1 MNINQPPRIFD
12 DAHATAEGS
21 LAKNFVANVFSWM
34 VVGLLITGFVAS
46 YAGIPGGLYE
56 QLVGSGGLMM
66 WVILLSPFAFIIAM
80 NAGLQKFS
88 ATTLTVL
95 FVAFSGVMGL
105 SLSSV
110 FLMYTSD
117 SIYQVFLIT
126 AGTFAV
132 MAFAGYTTSVDLS
145 KFGALLFMAL
155 IGIIIA
161 SVVNFFTQS
170 DNPMMDFII
179 SVGGVLV
186 FTGLTA
192 YDTQRIKRIGAGVEY
207 GTAGATKLAILAA
220 VSLYLNFVN
229 LFLFL
234 LRLLGGRN

>member
-1 MNINQPPRIFD
+1 MNTNQPPRIFD
-12 DAHATAEGS
+12 DAHASAEGS

-88 ATTLTVL
+88 ATTLTLL
-95 FVAFSGVMGL
+95 FLAFSGVMGL

-110 FLMYTSD
+110 FLVYSMG
-117 SIYQVFLIT
+117 SITQVFLIT

-161 SVVNFFTQS
+161 SVVNFFMQS
-170 DNPMMDFII
+170 SMMEFII

>member
-1 MNINQPPRIFD
+1 MNTNQPPRIFD

-34 VVGLLITGFVAS
+34 VVGLLVTGFVAS
-46 YAGIPGGLYE
+46 YAASS
-56 QLVGSGGLMM
+56 VWCKNVMASGGLMM

-95 FVAFSGVMGL
+95 FLAFSGVMGL

-110 FLMYTSD
+110 FLVYSMG
-117 SIYQVFLIT
+117 SITQVFLIT

-161 SVVNFFTQS
+161 SIVNFFTQS
-170 DNPMMDFII
+170 QNPMMDFII

-207 GTAGATKLAILAA
+207 GSSGATKLAILAA

>member
-1 MNINQPPRIFD
+1 MNTNQPPRIFD
-12 DAHATAEGS
+12 DAHASAEGS

-46 YAGIPGGLYE
+46 YAASSGLYA

-88 ATTLTVL
+88 ATTLTLL
-95 FVAFSGVMGL
+95 FLAFSGVMGL

-110 FLMYTSD
+110 FLVYSMG
-117 SIYQVFLIT
+117 SITQVFLIT

-132 MAFAGYTTSVDLS
+132 MAFAGYTTSMDLS
-145 KFGALLFMAL
+145 KLGSLLFMAL

-170 DNPMMDFII
+170 QTPMMDFII
-179 SVGGVLV
+179 SVCGVLV

-207 GTAGATKLAILAA
+207 GTSGATKLAILAA

-234 LRLLGGRN
+234 LRLLGRN

>member
-1 MNINQPPRIFD
+1 MNTNQPPRIFD

-46 YAGIPGGLYE
+46 YAASSGLYA

-66 WVILLSPFAFIIAM
+66 WVIMLSPFAFIIAM

-95 FVAFSGVMGL
+95 FLAFSGVMGL

-110 FLMYTSD
+110 FLVYSLG
-117 SIYQVFLIT
+117 SITQVFLIT

-145 KFGALLFMAL
+145 KLGSLLFMAL

-161 SVVNFFTQS
+161 SIVNFFMQS
-170 DNPMMDFII
+170 SMMDFII

-186 FTGLTA
+186 FTGLVA

-207 GTAGATKLAILAA
+207 GSSGATKLAILAA

-234 LRLLGGRN
+234 LRLLGSRD

>member
-1 MNINQPPRIFD
+1 MNTNQPPRIFD

-88 ATTLTVL
+88 ATTLTLL
-95 FVAFSGVMGL
+95 FLAFSGVMGL

-110 FLMYTSD
+110 FLVYSMG
-117 SIYQVFLIT
+117 SITQVFLIT

-161 SVVNFFTQS
+161 SVVNFFMQS
-170 DNPMMDFII
+170 SMMDFII

>member
-1 MNINQPPRIFD
+1 MNINQPPHIFD
-12 DAHATAEGS
+12 DAHLTAEGS

-46 YAGIPGGLYE
+46 YAASSGLYE

-110 FLMYTSD
+110 FLMYPLD
-117 SIYQVFLIT
+117 SIYQVFFIT
-126 AGTFAV
+126 AGTFSV
-132 MAFAGYTTSVDLS
+132 MAFAGYTTSMDLS
-145 KFGALLFMAL
+145 KLGSLLFMAL

-207 GTAGATKLAILAA
+207 GTSGATKLAILAA

>member
-88 ATTLTVL
+88 ATTLTLL
-95 FVAFSGVMGL
+95 FLAFSGVMGL

-110 FLMYTSD
+110 FLVYSMG
-117 SIYQVFLIT
+117 SITQVFLIT

-161 SVVNFFTQS
+161 SVVNFFMQS
-170 DNPMMDFII
+170 SMMEFII

>member
-1 MNINQPPRIFD
+1 MNTNQPPRIFD
-12 DAHATAEGS
+12 DAYAPAEGS

-34 VVGLLITGFVAS
+34 VVGLLITALVAS
-46 YAGIPGGLYE
+46 YAASSGLY
-56 QLVGSGGLMM
+56 QQFIGSGGLMM

-80 NAGLQKFS
+80 NVGLQKFS
-88 ATTLTVL
+88 ATTLTML
-95 FVAFSGVMGL
+95 FLAFSGVMGL

-110 FLMYTSD
+110 FIVYSLG
-117 SIYQVFLIT
+117 SIYQVFIIT

-161 SVVNFFTQS
+161 SVVNWFMQS
-170 DNPMMDFII
+170 SMMDFII

>member
-1 MNINQPPRIFD
+1 MNTNQPPRIFD
-12 DAHATAEGS
+12 DAYATSEGS

-46 YAGIPGGLYE
+46 YASGLYE
-56 QLVGSGGLMM
+56 QLVESGGLMIM
-66 WVILLSPFAFIIAM
+66 WVIMLAPFAFIIAM

-95 FVAFSGVMGL
+95 FLAFSGVMGL

-110 FLMYTSD
+110 FLMYTTD

-161 SVVNFFTQS
+161 SIVNFFMQS
-170 DNPMMDFII
+170 TMMEFII